1 MHRAVG
7 AGGGAAVHPPRRRFF
22 GAPPRQSRGGARLL
36 LMLFFSP
43 SGLSFPLFQLFLF
56 SPLKW
61 GGKYVI
67 IVDETAKKRKEIP

>member
-7 AGGGAAVHPPRRRFF
+7 AGGAAVHPPRRRFF
-22 GAPPRQSRGGARLL
+22 GAPPRQSHGGARSRSAV
-36 LMLFFSP
+36 FFR
-43 SGLSFPLFQLFLF
+43 LSRPPFPLFQLFLF

>member
-22 GAPPRQSRGGARLL
+22 GAPPRQSHGGARLFSDA
-36 LMLFFSP
+36 FFP
-43 SGLSFPLFQLFLF
+43 SRPPFPLFQLFLF